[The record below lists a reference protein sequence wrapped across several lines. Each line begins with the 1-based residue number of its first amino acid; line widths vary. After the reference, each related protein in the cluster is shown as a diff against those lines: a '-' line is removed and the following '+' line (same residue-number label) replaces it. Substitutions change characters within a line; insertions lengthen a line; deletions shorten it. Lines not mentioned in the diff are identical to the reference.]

1 MVHQMKLPPLTPMI
15 CSYPECSN
23 MIWITVKQKREL
35 KTFNVL
41 KYGDSSDVYCCKEC
55 QEKHLK
61 ELSEAEFLTKGNLKN
76 REYALIIRGADISKR
91 PKEPELHILTGTK
104 TELRVKCVVEKLMS
118 ISAREKRKYLTAKEI
133 QEFLLTEINND
144 LKGNPDRIQVTAS
157 EIMTK
162 TGELFPNVVSIE
174 YVNKKDRVLL
184 LI

>member
-1 MVHQMKLPPLTPMI
+1 MI

-76 REYALIIRGADISKR
+76 REYALIINGADVSKR
-91 PKEPELHILTGTK
+91 SKEKEVHIITGNTREQRARALRDYLRSLCGKRKILTSDG
-104 TELRVKCVVEKLMS
+104 V
-118 ISAREKRKYLTAKEI
+118 
-133 QEFLLTEINND
+133 QEFLFINVSSN
-144 LKGNPDRIQVTAS
+144 LKT
-157 EIMTK
+157 
-162 TGELFPNVVSIE
+162 VSR
-174 YVNKKDRVLL
+174 KDRVAAWRVMKKCKEMFPME
-184 LI
+184 ISIEFYNERDKYIEYIK